1 MEFNEDVTLLFYDFC
16 GRKVEVIR
24 AGTPPKTTGNKA
36 IRVFE

>member
-16 GRKVEVIR
+16 GRNVEVVR
-24 AGTPPKTTGNKA
+24 AGTLLETTGNTA